1 MYTKIRY
8 TSFIILSNTLQK
20 FSKIENRIKD
30 IQSIATTKYALSV
43 NYLFRG

>member
-8 TSFIILSNTLQK
+8 ISFIILSNTLQK

-30 IQSIATTKYALSV
+30 LEIQSIATAKYASIS
-43 NYLFRG
+43 